1 MTSFNTLDDLDVAGK
16 RVLLRA
22 DFNVPMKGGKVTDL
36 TRIERGAV
44 TIRELAARGAR
55 IVVLSH
61 FGRPGGKRVPD
72 MSLKPIA
79 SALSGVLEGKPV
91 AFAEDC
97 VGPAAA
103 GIRWAMAS
111 VEAWAR
117 WAQEKASLT

>member
-61 FGRPGGKRVPD
+61 FGRPGG
-72 MSLKPIA
+72 
-79 SALSGVLEGKPV
+79 
-91 AFAEDC
+91 
-97 VGPAAA
+97 
-103 GIRWAMAS
+103 
-111 VEAWAR
+111 
-117 WAQEKASLT
+117 